1 MNQEVKIGIEE
12 HVLWNLCWINQTIA
26 NKPQLTRF
34 PYFSC
39 KNKLFLQTFFILN
52 CHKIF
57 LFTVIV
63 GAINNCSHVSS
74 TVKTSLMRLNKY
86 LEIIQN
92 FCHVL

>member
-39 KNKLFLQTFFILN
+39 KNKRFSSS
-52 CHKIF
+52 
-57 LFTVIV
+57 IV
-63 GAINNCSHVSS
+63 
-74 TVKTSLMRLNKY
+74 TKY
-86 LEIIQN
+86 SYL
-92 FCHVL
+92 L